1 MGIEEI
7 KKAKE
12 EAKKVITRPS
22 QKVAALLIALGPT
35 TASEILKNI
44 KDEDLLEQITLDIAN
59 LGKVSDEDLNEVLNE
74 FKMVF
79 QAKNFVAS
87 GGVNYAKQL
96 LAQAYGEAE
105 AAKMLERVNSMVNT
119 NPFYFLNE
127 ADPSQLANT
136 FSSENPQL
144 LALILAYIRPE
155 LAAQVLAFLPP
166 DIQAVVSMK
175 IADMTPT
182 NPEILSTIEDIVE
195 RKFSAL
201 LVQDFTNAG
210 GVESLANIL
219 NCCDRGTEKNI
230 MEWLDIENQEM
241 AQEVRDLMFVFEDI
255 IILDDRA
262 IQRLLREVDTK
273 VLATALKGT
282 KEEIKDK
289 IFHNMSERARQMLT
303 DDMEYLGPVRA
314 KEVQEAQTNV
324 VTAIRNL
331 EATGEITITR
341 ASVED
346 ELIE

>member
-12 EAKKVITRPS
+12 EAKKTLSRPS
-22 QKVAALLIALGPT
+22 QKVAALLIALGPS

-44 KDEDLLEQITLDIAN
+44 KDDDLLEQLTLDIAN
-59 LGKVSDEDLNEVLNE
+59 LGKVSDEDLNDVLTE
-74 FKMVF
+74 FKAVF

-96 LAQAYGEAE
+96 LAQAYGDSE
-105 AAKMLERVNSMVNT
+105 AAKMLEKVNSMVNT

-136 FSSENPQL
+136 FSTENPQL

-155 LAAQVLAFLPP
+155 LAAQVLSFLPP
-166 DIQAVVSMK
+166 DVQAIVAMK

-262 IQRLLREVDTK
+262 IQRVLREVDGK
-273 VLATALKGT
+273 ELATALKGT
-282 KEEIKDK
+282 TDEIKEK
-289 IFHNMSERARQMLT
+289 IFKNMSERARQMLQ

-314 KEVQEAQTNV
+314 KEVQDAQTSV
-324 VTAIRNL
+324 VSAIRTL
-331 EATGEITITR
+331 EASGEITITR